1 MVTERFG
8 DLELLMI
15 DASGPLLG
23 TEQDALDLIGATYGG
38 EVGAVVVPVERLQPE
53 FFDLSTKM
61 AGLFFQKL
69 ENYRLRLVVLGD
81 VSAACARSKALNDF
95 VGETNRIG
103 RHLFARD
110 LAALSA
116 ALAPKG

>member
-1 MVTERFG
+1 VTTERFG
-8 DLELLMI
+8 NVEVLMV
-15 DASGPLLG
+15 DPSGPLLG

-38 EVGAVVVPVERLQPE
+38 DVEAIVVPVERLQPE
-53 FFDLSTKM
+53 FLDLSTRM

-81 VSAACARSKALNDF
+81 ISAARGRSKALNDF

-103 RHLFARD
+103 HHLFAEDR
-110 LAALSA
+110 AALAA
-116 ALAPKG
+116 ALAPRR